1 MTSSAHLTP
10 TTTATATTKAKGPK
24 RCWRILYAE
33 DVRELRDVA
42 RIALSLDGHT
52 VDCEVDGALALARIT
67 ANPSAF
73 DLILTDH
80 HMPNM
85 NGLQLVQHLRE
96 IKYPGKIL
104 VFSSELK
111 PQIAE
116 AYLALGVDG
125 VMPKPIFPSELRRIL
140 AEL

>member
-1 MTSSAHLTP
+1 MSTPAPSTSPA
-10 TTTATATTKAKGPK
+10 TATATPPK
-24 RCWRILYAE
+24 RRWRILYAE

-42 RIALSLDGHT
+42 RLALTRDGHSLE
-52 VDCEVDGALALARIT
+52 CEVDGQLALKRIT
-67 ANPSAF
+67 ADPSAF

-96 IKYPGKIL
+96 MKYPGKIL

-116 AYLALGVDG
+116 AYVALGVDR
-125 VMPKPIFPSELRRIL
+125 VLPKPIFPSELRRIL
-140 AEL
+140 NEL

>member
-1 MTSSAHLTP
+1 MNSPAQP
-10 TTTATATTKAKGPK
+10 TTAAVPPK
-24 RCWRILYAE
+24 RRWKILYAE

-42 RIALSLDGHT
+42 RMSLARDGHT
-52 VDCEVDGALALARIT
+52 VECEVDGQLALSRIIADPT
-67 ANPSAF
+67 AF

-85 NGLQLVQHLRE
+85 NGLELVEHLRQ
-96 IKYPGKIL
+96 IAYPGKII

-111 PQIAE
+111 PQVAE
-116 AYLALGVDG
+116 AYRALGVDL
-125 VMPKPIFPSELRRIL
+125 VLPKPIFPSELRKVL